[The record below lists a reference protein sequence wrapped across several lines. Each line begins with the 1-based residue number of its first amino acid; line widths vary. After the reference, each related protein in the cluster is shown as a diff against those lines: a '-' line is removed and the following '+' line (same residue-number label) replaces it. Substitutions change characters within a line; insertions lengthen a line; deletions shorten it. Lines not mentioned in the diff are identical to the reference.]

1 MQYPPNKIPAEYGR
15 EFITNPTRVQRQLES
30 LTRGYNIADFVFAPG
45 DANNGG
51 VVYDRVTPATAGDRL
66 NRTAEERAPGTEF
79 TQIDVSDAA
88 PKYDVAKEYGAEIE
102 IPMRTITRS
111 ENRAIARYVE
121 HLADAVIRKIDTIA
135 METIARDQDVHTY
148 GISTAWNS
156 SSADPIGDV
165 LMARGMAEDNP
176 TDNPA
181 LAYTINT
188 AVINPADLRKYLWA
202 NKDIREEL
210 TKATEVPS
218 PIVNPYFEGYL
229 DLSWV
234 PSNRVKPGELWLI
247 DRDKA
252 GALGDEDNGL
262 QVDMWEEKKRR
273 VQVNQ
278 AWRSVVPYITDP
290 GAIIRVT
297 GFGAQSGN

>member
-1 MQYPPNKIPAEYGR
+1 MQYPPNQVPAEYGR
-15 EFITNPTRVQRQLES
+15 EFITNPTRVQRTLES
-30 LTRGYNIADFVFAPG
+30 LTRGNNIADFVFTPG

-51 VVYDRVTPATAGDRL
+51 VVYDRVTPDSAADRL
-66 NRTAEERAPGTEF
+66 SRQAEERAPGTEF

-102 IPMRTITRS
+102 IPMRTISRS
-111 ENRAIARYVE
+111 ETRAIARYVN
-121 HLADAVIRKIDTIA
+121 HLAEAVIRKIDTIA
-135 METIARDQDVHTY
+135 MDTITRDTDVHTY
-148 GISTAWNS
+148 GVSTAWNS
-156 SSADPIGDV
+156 ASADPIGDL
-165 LMARGMAEDNP
+165 LMARGKAEDNP

-181 LAYTINT
+181 LAYTIDTVVLNK
-188 AVINPADLRKYLWA
+188 ADLRKYLWA

-210 TKATEVPS
+210 TKADEVPS

-234 PSNRVKPGELWLI
+234 PSNRVKPGEMWLI

-262 QVDMWEEKKRR
+262 QVDAWEDKKRR
-273 VQVNQ
+273 LQVHQ

-290 GAIIRVT
+290 GAIIKVT
-297 GFGAQSGN
+297 GFGS